1 MPKERFSKEVARALA
16 RLYDRPY
23 LETCP
28 LVALISDDQP
38 AAAPDGRAL
47 RRALLDAIEL
57 LRPANGTSSEDVAW
71 CPYRIMVSRYVERV
85 SRIELE
91 NQLCLGKSQYYREH
105 RRALEALCTIMARR
119 WRVEEPRVGSA
130 ADPSANG
137 LALARDEL
145 EEVARQE
152 TPEPVQV
159 TQVLRDIEAL
169 LSAGLRGS
177 AITLH
182 LSLPPELVWVQAR
195 PSVFRQGLLIP
206 LSDLTGQLTGGRITI
221 ELRGESDSVRVNV
234 HIEAGD
240 APLWPSKS
248 QEVSRAFVEAA
259 GGTIAFERSES
270 ACHLR
275 LAFPSLIA
283 RRTVLLV
290 DNNRELAALFVRYLE
305 HEPWLLVYAES
316 VSQALELCQ
325 RRRPALILLD
335 VLMPGQDGW
344 HLLTRLKEAPATA
357 DIPVVICSILDQ
369 PQLALS
375 LGAVGYLRKP
385 VTPASLRE
393 ALQRWGQ
400 PPSR

>member
-1 MPKERFSKEVARALA
+1 
-16 RLYDRPY
+16 
-23 LETCP
+23 
-28 LVALISDDQP
+28 
-38 AAAPDGRAL
+38 
-47 RRALLDAIEL
+47 
-57 LRPANGTSSEDVAW
+57 
-71 CPYRIMVSRYVERV
+71 
-85 SRIELE
+85 
-91 NQLCLGKSQYYREH
+91 
-105 RRALEALCTIMARR
+105 
-119 WRVEEPRVGSA
+119 
-130 ADPSANG
+130 
-137 LALARDEL
+137 
-145 EEVARQE
+145 
-152 TPEPVQV
+152 
-159 TQVLRDIEAL
+159 
-169 LSAGLRGS
+169 
-177 AITLH
+177 
-182 LSLPPELVWVQAR
+182 
-195 PSVFRQGLLIP
+195 VFRQGLLIP